1 MPWGTF
7 TPQHIAT
14 LFLSVAVIVGLHFL
28 LLKCSPKI
36 QTATLFVL
44 SFAGI
49 AAIVFNLLMWDS
61 PIEYLPLHMCSVN
74 ALLCPPPF

>member
-1 MPWGTF
+1 MAWGTF

-14 LFLSVAVIVGLHFL
+14 LLLSIAVIVGLHFIL
-28 LLKCSPKI
+28 RTCSPKA

-49 AAIVFNLLMWDS
+49 AAIGGLGIF
-61 PIEYLPLHMCSVN
+61 
-74 ALLCPPPF
+74 